1 MFRDSFNE
9 TVEIY
14 RQAVQ
19 ALSESAA
26 VNVTA
31 EGLLSYA
38 TLTNCGVA
46 AVLVDLLE
54 VALCIAL
61 LGCTSAV
68 ASLVMIF
75 NIVTGVA
82 GVLFVLLAILVSA
95 WSVGNG
101 GLAVVLCVAGTLCA
115 GLSFFGF
122 KVAEIVLDFVKATT
136 AQMTAAAAR
145 GAARR
150 DGKRRGVPPPI
161 IERTK
166 CVRLRRRRRR
176 QRGCARGAVAATAHT
191 ARLCTAAAAAGC
203 R

>member
-14 RQAVQ
+14 HQAVV
-19 ALSESAA
+19 ALSKKVVHDAGYATVAA
-26 VNVTA
+26 NVTA
-31 EGLLSYA
+31 QGLLSYT
-38 TLTNCGVA
+38 TLANCGAA

-54 VALCIAL
+54 IALCIAL

-82 GVLFVLLAILVSA
+82 GVVFVLLAILVDT

-101 GLAVVLCVAGTLCA
+101 GPAAVLCVAGTLCA

-136 AQMTAAAAR
+136 AQMMTAAESGGLGQRSRRRAA
-145 GAARR
+145 
-150 DGKRRGVPPPI
+150 PPI

-166 CVRLRRRRRR
+166 YVFAASARCVLRCVR
-176 QRGCARGAVAATAHT
+176 
-191 ARLCTAAAAAGC
+191 
-203 R
+203 